1 MLKVVNYFRERIS
14 SEIFDWVLNTSP
26 IFKLL
31 GEHLSKF
38 VSSQNKLLARLN
50 HSSREICSFCNIYMS
65 SLKVIFFVHFFF
77 LESLNKNVLQCH
89 LYCNMSLLNYVPF
102 VPTCLT
108 CRRGYMPYV
117 PMRLTCLRV
126 YMPTCLRAFIF
137 HVVPTCLSVY
147 IYFSCLRAFVP
158 TRAHFLRAHVPTTT
172 RKTYWGS
179 LLFLVLLFFSGLIG
193 LSFHSKP
200 QNKLLFLKLHIPS
213 LFCGVLLS
221 QLVDVQKP
229 IIWGLIEELSKT
241 MDLF

>member
-50 HSSREICSFCNIYMS
+50 HSSREICSFCNIYMP

-126 YMPTCLRAFIF
+126 YVPTCLRAFIL
-137 HVVPTCLSVY
+137 HVPTCLHFSRRAYVLKCLY
-147 IYFSCLRAFVP
+147 IFFMPTCLRTYARSFFTCLCAYNHAQNILRLTSISWIAV
-158 TRAHFLRAHVPTTT
+158 FL
-172 RKTYWGS
+172 W
-179 LLFLVLLFFSGLIG
+179 I
-193 LSFHSKP
+193 
-200 QNKLLFLKLHIPS
+200 N
-213 LFCGVLLS
+213 
-221 QLVDVQKP
+221 
-229 IIWGLIEELSKT
+229 
-241 MDLF
+241 